1 MTDCKIF
8 ELNANGE
15 VIDTEIVDEQR
26 VDEAIEALKYFT
38 KEALAILT
46 NTLLHRIRQH

>member
-8 ELNANGE
+8 ELSANGE
-15 VIDTEIVDEQR
+15 VMDTEIVNEQR
-26 VDEAIEALKYFT
+26 VDEAIEAL
-38 KEALAILT
+38 ASLT